1 MAITKRPTITSA
13 AELRSP
19 DQERKIEAF
28 ISGAGKTGPEQA
40 GAGEM
45 KKKPTPVRFDPDMY
59 PRIDAAAKR
68 RGLSRAAWVRLV
80 VSQALE
86 AEDKSALISL

>member
-1 MAITKRPTITSA
+1 MAIAKRPA
-13 AELRSP
+13 SP
-19 DQERKIEAF
+19 SVPEPSSRERERQIDAF
-28 ISGAGKTGPEQA
+28 ISGAGKLGPAHPSVEL
-40 GAGEM
+40 
-45 KKKPTPVRFDPDMY
+45 KKKPTPVRFDPEMY

-86 AEDKSALISL
+86 AEDKSVLISL

>member
-1 MAITKRPTITSA
+1 MAITKRPASTTGADS
-13 AELRSP
+13 RP
-19 DQERKIEAF
+19 DDRERRIEAF
-28 ISGAGKTGPEQA
+28 ISGAGKVEPEQLGIA
-40 GAGEM
+40 Q

-86 AEDKSALISL
+86 TEDNSTSISL